1 MTTWGLL
8 KADLA
13 DLLSRYEMDSSL
25 PMYLRMAEARINRD
39 VKCRAMER
47 GNIFDLVDEGVFGA
61 GVVSVD
67 LSDQFGSDTI
77 QSVKLVALGVLSGE
91 ATPLTAV
98 SLEELLEQYQHT
110 RGGTPTHFALS
121 TGTDGQP
128 ILILAPAPP
137 QSEPLYVTVWAHVR
151 FTLNTADDNSANWLL
166 ANHYDV
172 YLNAMAAIAV
182 SQIQDFERQGMFDM
196 NYKRA
201 VEELKHAENLARV
214 GGSAWGS
221 TLSGA
226 NATGGFLP

>member
-1 MTTWGLL
+1 MTTWGIL

-47 GNIFDLVDEGVFGA
+47 AGAFDLVEEGVFGA
-61 GVVSVD
+61 GAVSVD
-67 LSDQFGSDTI
+67 LREQFGSNTI
-77 QSVKLVALGVLSGE
+77 QSVKLVALGVLNGE
-91 ATPLTAV
+91 AKPLTAV
-98 SLEELLEQYQHT
+98 SLEELYEQYQHT

-121 TGTDGQP
+121 TGTSGQP
-128 ILILAPAPP
+128 ILILAPVPP
-137 QSEPLYVTVWAHVR
+137 QSEPLYLTVWAHVR
-151 FTLNTADDNSANWLL
+151 FALDTANDADTNWLL
-166 ANHYDV
+166 TNHYDL
-172 YLNAMAAIAV
+172 YLNALAATAV
-182 SQIQDFERQGMFDM
+182 SQIQDFERQGMFDV

-201 VEELKHAENLARV
+201 VEELKDAENLARV